1 MCAAGLP
8 VCLTRAPKPILH
20 PPVINKS
27 DLKPVQG
34 INGMR
39 RKTKKKHLRRGEKEK
54 QPIRDTLFSLV
65 SASGPGPVIWSI
77 TSDECRP
84 QVTASQVIGSKSH
97 IPVLGMSM
105 ITFLQISDIVRTPI
119 STNTDISGQW

>member
-65 SASGPGPVIWSI
+65 SAPGPGPVIWSI
-77 TSDECRP
+77 T
-84 QVTASQVIGSKSH
+84 ASQVIGSKSY